1 MKIILSLW
9 FYQKYMLDN
18 EDNYKSQLID
28 CKFHP
33 LCLIIKEIINNKKSI
48 FQKIIKPNLFEKLRN
63 YSFSSI
69 ILPTIFVIFVY
80 LI

>member
-1 MKIILSLW
+1 
-9 FYQKYMLDN
+9 MLDN
-18 EDNYKSQLID
+18 DNNCKSQLTN

-48 FQKIIKPNLFEKLRN
+48 FQKIIKPNLFKKLGN